1 MSTETQTENAGIVHL
16 TEVGSRIEA
25 DGTERRL
32 HLGYSAEGFHAAV
45 GSKAGAPYE
54 WGKPHPE
61 AGAALN
67 AAWNSG
73 PGNVEDKKVAEI
85 PDDVKAQADAAVAQ
99 TGAQKMTVQDMGE
112 TKGADAYDTKA
123 MEAQRERQRQDALQ
137 EKTPEPAPT
146 PAPTEQPDPDKA

>member
-1 MSTETQTENAGIVHL
+1 MPEEIRNANTSIVHL
-16 TEVGSRIEA
+16 AEVGSRIEA

-45 GSKAGAPYE
+45 GSTAGAPYE

-85 PDDVKAQADAAVAQ
+85 PEHVKAEADAEVAK
-99 TGAQKMTVQDMGE
+99 TGAQKMPVQDMGE
-112 TKGADAYDTKA
+112 TKAVDAYDTKA
-123 MEAQRERQRQDALQ
+123 LEAQRERQRQDALQ
-137 EKTPEPAPT
+137 DKTAEPVQ
-146 PAPTEQPDPDKA
+146 QPDKG